1 MGRLQ
6 NNPSIGW
13 VHPKSTHVCP
23 LAWGNNK
30 IHKKL
35 KPFLPWAPS
44 PRAPLLKTKSLEL
57 LGAYCITSLVEQNF

>member
-13 VHPKSTHVCP
+13 VISKSTHVHPP

-30 IHKKL
+30 ENIKQAKKL
-35 KPFLPWAPS
+35 IAYGTKVLSSLHVLAKWANSHNP
-44 PRAPLLKTKSLEL
+44 
-57 LGAYCITSLVEQNF
+57 

>member
-1 MGRLQ
+1 MIKSIAQHSYFEKKPNKYMGRLQ

-30 IHKKL
+30 ISHYEIM
-35 KPFLPWAPS
+35 FLDVNMYLINS
-44 PRAPLLKTKSLEL
+44 EL
-57 LGAYCITSLVEQNF
+57 NY